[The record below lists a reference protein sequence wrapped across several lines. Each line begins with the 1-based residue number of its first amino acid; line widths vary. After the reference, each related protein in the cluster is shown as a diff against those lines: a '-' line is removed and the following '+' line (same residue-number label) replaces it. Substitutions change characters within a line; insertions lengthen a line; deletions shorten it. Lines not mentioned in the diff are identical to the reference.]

1 MIAAI
6 KQIPELLAHLVESI
20 QRLSQIVQEGQ
31 TTVAEGE
38 HLRQRIEKLEREN
51 RGILAEAEALV
62 TRAEGKLAAARGAEE
77 RARGMVNRA
86 ERVRESLGGDE
97 TGEEPIDQW
106 LAQLQGG
113 NGGGGAPEGVPPMH
127 PGLEDR
133 PAGKDAAKAY
143 KWGG

>member
-1 MIAAI
+1 MFAAI
-6 KQIPELLAHLVESI
+6 KEIPLLLAELVGAL

-31 TTVAEGE
+31 TDLAEGE
-38 HLRQRIEKLEREN
+38 HLRQRLAALERQN
-51 RGILAEAEALV
+51 RGIIAEAEALV

-86 ERVRESLGGDE
+86 ERVRQSLEGDE
-97 TGEEPIDQW
+97 ESGEPIDQW

-113 NGGGGAPEGVPPMH
+113 NGGGGTPEGVPTVRESV
-127 PGLEDR
+127 EDR

-143 KWGG
+143 KWGA